1 MMGILRTGGFSIDLL
16 HHAMHV
22 IGSRLLGFSQELYD
36 DTASMPAEEAAAM
49 WSQLADRYPNIVQL
63 VSAISHDEGA
73 VVGGGCDDQFE
84 FELALDLILDGLE
97 RLRASEGRASRGASR
112 TWGSCY
118 SALAGASALRTNA
131 TTSRS
136 RRWSDARPLSSPTT
150 ALSTLASVSEPT
162 TAV

>member
-49 WSQLADRYPNIVQL
+49 WSQLADRYPNIAQL

-97 RLRASEGRASRGASR
+97 RLRASEGGRRAEPLGRGGPV
-112 TWGSCY
+112 T
-118 SALAGASALRTNA
+118 
-131 TTSRS
+131 
-136 RRWSDARPLSSPTT
+136 RRWLVRARSARTPRPRARGGGATHD
-150 ALSTLASVSEPT
+150 PCPPRPRR
-162 TAV
+162 